1 MGISTTMDLFEK
13 DLQDIYFAEK
23 QLVKALD
30 TMKKE
35 SKTPDLKDAFSSHK
49 TETQKQVKR
58 LEKVFK
64 SAGLKVKAKN
74 CPGIM
79 GLIKEKKEMTTT
91 EKPTDN
97 IKDMI
102 NVTSAKKVERYEI
115 TAYEGL
121 IDLASKNDMDDAVE
135 LLQANLEEEIAA
147 LEKMQSLAQGF

>member
-74 CPGIM
+74 CLG
-79 GLIKEKKEMTTT
+79 
-91 EKPTDN
+91 
-97 IKDMI
+97 
-102 NVTSAKKVERYEI
+102 SWA
-115 TAYEGL
+115 
-121 IDLASKNDMDDAVE
+121 
-135 LLQANLEEEIAA
+135 
-147 LEKMQSLAQGF
+147 